1 MLKNEHVYLWKRGFF
16 SLFTKYDHKFK
27 VSLAVQRGKS
37 VDNSSSLML
46 RGRVCVGFF
55 FFSSVWTFNYKL
67 LLLLFKTCKS
77 FSSPDLP
84 QVFKSMADHSSIRLS
99 FCSLPAKIPL
109 VTLLAGL
116 LLFLFDGLQGAFGGY
131 VYTYA
136 VKSEVDLSSSHAAY
150 LNSLFWVGRS
160 IS

>member
-1 MLKNEHVYLWKRGFF
+1 M
-16 SLFTKYDHKFK
+16 
-27 VSLAVQRGKS
+27 S
-37 VDNSSSLML
+37 VI
-46 RGRVCVGFF
+46 
-55 FFSSVWTFNYKL
+55 FSSVCTFIYKIVVVVFL
-67 LLLLFKTCKS
+67 TCKS

-136 VKSEVDLSSSHAAY
+136 VKRFKATGVKTERIKQ
-150 LNSLFWVGRS
+150 NSGKKNK
-160 IS
+160 

>member
-1 MLKNEHVYLWKRGFF
+1 MFR
-16 SLFTKYDHKFK
+16 D
-27 VSLAVQRGKS
+27 
-37 VDNSSSLML
+37 
-46 RGRVCVGFF
+46 RVCVGFF
-55 FFSSVWTFNYKL
+55 PSVWTFNYKL
-67 LLLLFKTCKS
+67 LLLFFKTCKS

-150 LNSLFWVGRS
+150 LNSLFWVGR
-160 IS
+160 